1 MMRIGYDAKRIFH
14 NSTGLGNYSRDLVRI
29 MATYFPDNQYFLY
42 NPKKAKINRLQ
53 LTNNMIVKM
62 PTGFLNKLLPSLWR
76 SKFIT
81 KDIKK
86 DQIDVFHGL
95 SGELPMGIDKTPAK
109 SVVTIHDLIFLRF
122 PELYKPIDRKIYTK
136 KFKKAAQI
144 ADIVVAISEQT
155 KRDIINFLDISSE
168 KIQVIYQ
175 GCHHVFKQNYDKEL
189 KWSLRQ
195 KYNLPKQFLLNVGTI
210 EERKNALTI
219 VKAIQNTPHKLVI
232 VGRKTPYAQQI
243 DDFIAKN
250 NMQNQVI
257 FLEGL
262 QLEEL
267 AMLYQMAS
275 IFIYPSIFEGFGIPI
290 IEAIY
295 SKTPVITNK
304 NGVLPEAAGKHSYF
318 LTDVHDAAEMRDMI
332 NRVVSTDTT
341 ENIEK
346 SYEFVQKFNDN
357 VIAREWHNL
366 YQKMLKN
373 D

>member
-14 NSTGLGNYSRDLVRI
+14 NTTGLGNYSRDLVRI
-29 MATYFPDNQYFLY
+29 LSTYYPDNQYFLY
-42 NPKKAKINRLQ
+42 NPKTPRVTRLQ
-53 LTNNMIVKM
+53 LAKNMIVKM
-62 PTGFLNKLLPSLWR
+62 PTSFFSKLLPSLWR

-81 KDIKK
+81 NDITKDK
-86 DQIDVFHGL
+86 IDIYHGL
-95 SGELPMGIDKTPAK
+95 SGELPAGIDKIPAK
-109 SVVTIHDLIFLRF
+109 SVVTIHDLIFIRF

-144 ADIVVAISEQT
+144 ANIVVAISEQT
-155 KRDIINFLDISSE
+155 KQDIIKFLDISSE

-175 GCHHVFKQNYDKEL
+175 GCHHAFKQEYDEDL
-189 KWSLRQ
+189 KKALRQ
-195 KYNLPKQFLLNVGTI
+195 KYNLPEQFLLNVGTI
-210 EERKNALTI
+210 EERKNAFTI
-219 VKAIQNTPHKLVI
+219 VKAIQNTSHKLVI

-243 DDFIAKN
+243 TDFIEQH

-262 QLEEL
+262 KLEEL
-267 AMLYQMAS
+267 ALLYQMAS

-304 NGVLPEAAGKHSYF
+304 NGVLPEAAGKDSYF
-318 LTDVHDAAEMRDMI
+318 LTNVNDANEMRDII
-332 NRVVSTDTT
+332 NRVISIDTT

-346 SYEFVQKFNDN
+346 SYEFVQKFNDDI
-357 VIAREWHNL
+357 IAQRWYEL
-366 YQKMLKN
+366 YQKMIE
-373 D
+373 DE